1 MTVTADAKRVVL
13 PLTINVYGVDL
24 PKPGQVSGSLLTT
37 FGVGPQ
43 AYVGRAI
50 QLFGL
55 KTPDQIRAANDSL
68 FAFLSSYRI
77 GPDSWGYGIPK
88 ASGYVASSAWWKDSA
103 GNMASQLQAGQFAT
117 LWIPLST
124 NRATPGS
131 YIAGLSPNEPEKW
144 CGYLQTIRRYWESH
158 GWLQSGA
165 IPYAYPYD
173 EPGDTHTSLLARQAT
188 TLHRCFPGARM
199 LTTATPGSSTKRLW
213 DGKGTDDVDIWA
225 AVDWRYYGVYTS
237 PAKEKFG
244 NRAHRYIKD
253 IAQARRERQEDL
265 RLHLQR
271 GARVPVLQRHRAAL
285 EPAHVRPLD
294 GARGHRR
301 DPLRPGPDHL
311 RGPRRPA
318 LARRTTGGAS
328 RCSSTRATARRS
340 RARAWS
346 RSARASRTGRSS
358 TSSADVSGRRR
369 CGRSSAR
376 TGSSARMRRAS
387 SSRAWSAA
395 TSRARLP
402 QAWPAWSHDWST
414 AGRVEAARLDALKLA
429 SS

>member
-1 MTVTADAKRVVL
+1 MEGLGREH
-13 PLTINVYGVDL
+13 
-24 PKPGQVSGSLLTT
+24 GQ
-37 FGVGPQ
+37 
-43 AYVGRAI
+43 
-50 QLFGL
+50 
-55 KTPDQIRAANDSL
+55 AA
-68 FAFLSSYRI
+68 
-77 GPDSWGYGIPK
+77 
-88 ASGYVASSAWWKDSA
+88 A
-103 GNMASQLQAGQFAT
+103 GGAVRDW

-144 CGYLQTIRRYWESH
+144 CGYLQTIRQYWESH
-158 GWLQSGA
+158 GWLQTGA

-237 PAKEKFG
+237 PGKEKFG

-253 IAQARRERQEDL
+253 IDVARKNGKKIFAYTYNGVP
-265 RLHLQR
+265 RL
-271 GARVPVLQRHRAAL
+271 PVLQRHRAAL
-285 EPAHVRPLD
+285 EPADVRPLD
-294 GARGHRR
+294 GARGDRR
-301 DPLRPGPDHL
+301 DPLRPGPDHV
-311 RGPRRPA
+311 RRARRPA
-318 LARRTTGGAS
+318 FRRRTTGGAS
-328 RCSSTRATARRS
+328 RCSSTRATVRRS
-340 RARAWS
+340 RALAWS

-358 TSSADVSGRRR
+358 TSSAAASGRRR
-369 CGRSSAR
+369 SRQILGAHGLFSADAKGVKLACVVGCDLKG
-376 TGSSARMRRAS
+376 TP
-387 SSRAWSAA
+387 
-395 TSRARLP
+395 P